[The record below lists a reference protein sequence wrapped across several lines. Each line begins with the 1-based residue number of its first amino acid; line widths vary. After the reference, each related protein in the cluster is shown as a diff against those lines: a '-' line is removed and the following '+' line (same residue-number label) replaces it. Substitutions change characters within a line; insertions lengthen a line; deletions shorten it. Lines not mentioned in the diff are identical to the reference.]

1 MRFVNRKGC
10 LGNSLQ
16 MFDIAAS
23 LQFMGIERHRV
34 MTSLFP
40 ERHAYLHLNALSAG
54 NRGYKQGSVGW
65 QGRGKGGS
73 ILSKKTPEDPKQQPL
88 RCRSNN

>member
-1 MRFVNRKGC
+1 MRFDKHKGC

-23 LQFMGIERHRV
+23 LQFMGIDCV

-54 NRGYKQGSVGW
+54 SRGYKQGPVGW